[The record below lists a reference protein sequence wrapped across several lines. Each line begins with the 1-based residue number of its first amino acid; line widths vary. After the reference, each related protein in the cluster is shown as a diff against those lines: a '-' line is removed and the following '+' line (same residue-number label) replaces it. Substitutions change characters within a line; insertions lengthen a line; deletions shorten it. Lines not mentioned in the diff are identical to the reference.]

1 MPTYVSL
8 VRLTE
13 QGVRDAKGIPQRIV
27 AAERLFSQLGANL
40 KEIYLV
46 NGRYDYVVIMDA
58 PDELTATRAAL
69 AVSSLGNVRTETSRA
84 YTRAEIDQIAS
95 GLP

>member
-1 MPTYVSL
+1 MPTHVSL

-13 QGVRDAKGIPQRIV
+13 QGVRDANGIPQRIV
-27 AAERLFSQLGANL
+27 GFERLLSQLGGTL
-40 KEIYLV
+40 KDIYLV
-46 NGRYDYVVIMDA
+46 NGRYDYVVIIDA
-58 PDELTATRAAL
+58 PDDLTVTKAVL

-84 YTRAEIDQIAS
+84 YTRAEIDQIAA

>member
-8 VRLTE
+8 VRMTKE
-13 QGVRDAKGIPQRIV
+13 GVRDAKGIPQRIV

-58 PDELTATRAAL
+58 PDDLTATRAAL

-84 YTRAEIDQIAS
+84 YTRAEIDKIIG